1 MYLVRPK
8 DTNYHKICF
17 NCIRDGTSVPD
28 EPYSCSYVLRM
39 VLSKNWQKY
48 HQFGKNWNNFG
59 DFSDNS
65 AVLHI
70 TTKLVTEQ
78 CKLNMQYCMI
88 HHINQNCSADAKMY
102 HTWLYVKC
110 TMIYDHKCTQFWRSV
125 SVSAALTQATRV
137 RSRRNLNRGGNALI
151 LEDSERPSRLIGFEG
166 KSYEDKLSWNQMQKI
181 ETWSWKKPSFDLFLS
196 PFFRFMPFYRCC
208 HPFMCDVSKNRAFR
222 ILMSQKVCEK
232 ENNFKHF

>member
-1 MYLVRPK
+1 MSLSYLFMQNDRQWPK
-8 DTNYHKICF
+8 IYLDIKIQMVP
-17 NCIRDGTSVPD
+17 VPD

-125 SVSAALTQATRV
+125 SASGHGNMSLKTVDLATRV
-137 RSRRNLNRGGNALI
+137 RSRQNLNRGGNALVWI
-151 LEDSERPSRLIGFEG
+151 CQNWISH
-166 KSYEDKLSWNQMQKI
+166 KI
-181 ETWSWKKPSFDLFLS
+181 QVAVK
-196 PFFRFMPFYRCC
+196 
-208 HPFMCDVSKNRAFR
+208 
-222 ILMSQKVCEK
+222 
-232 ENNFKHF
+232 

>member
-1 MYLVRPK
+1 MAFWKSGGKESFSVILQSSWRGEK
-8 DTNYHKICF
+8 A
-17 NCIRDGTSVPD
+17 VPD

-65 AVLHI
+65 AVLHV

-110 TMIYDHKCTQFWRSV
+110 TMIYDHKCTRFWRSV
-125 SVSAALTQATRV
+125 SASAALTPAVRV
-137 RSRRNLNRGGNALI
+137 RIRPPQRSSLPKAL
-151 LEDSERPSRLIGFEG
+151 RLV
-166 KSYEDKLSWNQMQKI
+166 Y
-181 ETWSWKKPSFDLFLS
+181 
-196 PFFRFMPFYRCC
+196 
-208 HPFMCDVSKNRAFR
+208 
-222 ILMSQKVCEK
+222 
-232 ENNFKHF
+232 

>member
-1 MYLVRPK
+1 MQLTSSNSPRR
-8 DTNYHKICF
+8 TLFMFLCST
-17 NCIRDGTSVPD
+17 DGVIKS
-28 EPYSCSYVLRM
+28 
-39 VLSKNWQKY
+39 WQKY

-59 DFSDNS
+59 DFSNNS

-125 SVSAALTQATRV
+125 SASGHGNMILNKLPPPTRV

-151 LEDSERPSRLIGFEG
+151 LILALRVWAWAKNVP
-166 KSYEDKLSWNQMQKI
+166 
-181 ETWSWKKPSFDLFLS
+181 FLREQ
-196 PFFRFMPFYRCC
+196 F
-208 HPFMCDVSKNRAFR
+208 
-222 ILMSQKVCEK
+222 
-232 ENNFKHF
+232 

>member
-1 MYLVRPK
+1 MIILTCFYLASSLPSL
-8 DTNYHKICF
+8 T
-17 NCIRDGTSVPD
+17 VPD

-125 SVSAALTQATRV
+125 SASGHGNMILNKLPRPTRV
-137 RSRRNLNRGGNALI
+137 RSRHSQCISMICTQMINLNGFDHPN
-151 LEDSERPSRLIGFEG
+151 SRRMLATI
-166 KSYEDKLSWNQMQKI
+166 I
-181 ETWSWKKPSFDLFLS
+181 
-196 PFFRFMPFYRCC
+196 
-208 HPFMCDVSKNRAFR
+208 
-222 ILMSQKVCEK
+222 
-232 ENNFKHF
+232 